1 MGKRIGAALLC
12 LALTLALGGCDF
24 LPSADFDDYDVSGYI
39 QALLDSSYRDSHQL
53 FMDVTQATQEG
64 AKQNNTTTVG
74 NAAINFCNA
83 YNLSPSEEQM
93 TRLEGIMSQA
103 LRSVRYTVKEEQ
115 KVDTGYYIEVEVTPM
130 VNLAGLGDEFKAL
143 RTQAQEEADAAN
155 TPAATPEPD
164 EGDGDGDWGNEGW
177 EDGGEEGEPSPTPA
191 PTPEAPKVDAYSLYI
206 DKVLDS
212 CQGKIAEPQFQTQSI
227 VVALNIVQTNE
238 GDLQLDLNQI
248 DTIDQTVLLFK

>member
-164 EGDGDGDWGNEGW
+164 EGSEDEDWGDDW
-177 EDGGEEGEPSPTPA
+177 GEEEEPTPTPA